1 MLAADFR
8 WRYRVNPLPTVP
20 PAPPEHVIASLPLER
35 LSVEAARALDSA
47 VQIATERNSGYIG
60 TEHVLLGLFG
70 QSDSIGA
77 RGLRSLG
84 ISENAV
90 RNAIEAGVEKIGSQT
105 GSPVPS
111 TRLAHALM
119 RSIASHAEDPVIDS
133 GVLVD
138 AVIDGDGIGGI
149 ILRDSG
155 VTPQRWKSARAELGM
170 DPQEAV
176 SKAPSPGTSSL
187 LIRRGHARLVLELVG
202 EARSDFA
209 AALAS
214 ATTDS
219 QIGVATNNLAWTD
232 LYIGDHARF
241 AEALLLAQRAVEKL
255 PNDPNIHGTH
265 AFALIENGLP
275 AEGVEEL
282 NSVGVQGWDDW
293 TTAARASVLA
303 LGVARTGN
311 RMYAEILVEIA
322 QQLQPAP
329 NLVTR
334 AREEIAAAIQES
346 PPTRALPQGAI
357 AARVQSIRVHPEQGK
372 KVVLVLSGPNQQLF
386 PIWLGPKQADRIVRL
401 LSAQSAP
408 LAGRREWLE
417 LLLPALASRGR
428 GITTVI
434 IDRLVDGQFFGAA
447 LVSGN
452 PAWAFEVRPSDAAVI
467 ALLAG
472 LPIAIS
478 PDLWNDHALS
488 PPARRSL
495 FRRILSRILKST

>member
-1 MLAADFR
+1 M
-8 WRYRVNPLPTVP
+8 
-20 PAPPEHVIASLPLER
+20 
-35 LSVEAARALDSA
+35 
-47 VQIATERNSGYIG
+47 G
-60 TEHVLLGLFG
+60 
-70 QSDSIGA
+70 
-77 RGLRSLG
+77 
-84 ISENAV
+84 
-90 RNAIEAGVEKIGSQT
+90 
-105 GSPVPS
+105 
-111 TRLAHALM
+111 
-119 RSIASHAEDPVIDS
+119 SIARQAEDPVIDS

-138 AVIDGDGIGGI
+138 ALIDGDGIGGL

-155 VTPQRWKSARAELGM
+155 VTRPRWKSARAELGM

-176 SKAPSPGTSSL
+176 SEGPSPGTSSL
-187 LIRRGHARLVLELVG
+187 LIRRGHARLILERVE
-202 EARSDFA
+202 EARSDFT

-214 ATTDS
+214 STTDS
-219 QIGVATNNLAWTD
+219 QIGIAANDLAWTD

-265 AFALIENGLP
+265 AFALIENGRS

-282 NSVGVQGWDDW
+282 NSVGVQGWDDR

-322 QQLQPAP
+322 QQLQQAP
-329 NLVTR
+329 NLITR
-334 AREEIAAAIQES
+334 AGKEIAAAIQES

-357 AARVQSIRVHPEQGK
+357 AARVQSIRLHREQGK
-372 KVVLVLSGPNQQLF
+372 YVLVLGGPNQQLF
-386 PIWLGPKQADRIVRL
+386 PIWLGPRQADRIVRL

-417 LLLPALASRGR
+417 LLLPALASRGQ
-428 GITTVI
+428 GITTVF

-467 ALLAG
+467 PLLVG

-488 PPARRSL
+488 PPAGRSL
-495 FRRILSRILKST
+495 FRRILSRILKGA